1 MFQSIL
7 AAVDGSAPATRAL
20 ALGAGIARRQGS
32 RLTALT
38 AVTLSAS
45 WGLAPVV
52 APVFADEAAAAADGI
67 LTEARA
73 SLPEGVAL
81 NTRTAWGPAA
91 ATVLLELE
99 TGGHDLVVMGSRG
112 RGAAASTLLGSVA
125 RSVLGSS
132 EVPVL
137 VAGTGG
143 DAMPVQGTELT
154 RVLVAVDGSPESRFA
169 LEQAADLAQGAGGR
183 LTVITVS
190 GARRTPG
197 TPESALVRLRFDE
210 AQRAESLLEQAVA
223 ALPPD
228 LPVECRHAWGQ
239 VVPALLDEAGRGGHH
254 LLVLGS
260 RGRGTVRATLLG
272 SIGYAMLRRSP
283 IPVLVARSPACAV
296 RDERP
301 GPVGVR

>member
-20 ALGAGIARRQGS
+20 VLGAGIARRHGS
-32 RLTALT
+32 RLTALA
-38 AVTLSAS
+38 AVPLNAS
-45 WGLAPVV
+45 WGLGPVV
-52 APVFADEAAAAADGI
+52 VPPFADEAAAADGI
-67 LTEARA
+67 LAEARA
-73 SLPEGVAL
+73 ALPGGIAL
-81 NTRTAWGPAA
+81 DTRTVWGPAA
-91 ATVLLELE
+91 AAVLQELE
-99 TGGHDLVVMGSRG
+99 RGGHDLVVMGSRG
-112 RGAAASTLLGSVA
+112 RGAVASTLLGSVA

-137 VAGTGG
+137 VVGTAG
-143 DAMPVQGTELT
+143 DAMSVQGGELT
-154 RVLVAVDGSPESRFA
+154 RVLVAVDGSPESRVA
-169 LEQAADLAQGAGGR
+169 LDQAADLAQSAGGR

-190 GARRTPG
+190 TGRHTPG

-210 AQRAESLLEQAVA
+210 AEHAESLLEQALA

-228 LPVECRHAWGQ
+228 LPVDCRHAWGQ

-254 LLVLGS
+254 LIVLGS

-272 SIGYAMLRRSP
+272 SIGYAMLRCSP
-283 IPVLVARSPACAV
+283 IPVLIARCPACAV

-301 GPVGVR
+301 DRVGAR